1 MLDFTLL
8 SRKKL
13 PFWEMLLIIYLFVSY
28 LLPAYSLG
36 STTLLALL
44 LVYCAYMMLID
55 MDLLPIVAI
64 SLALIILL
72 ALFYTLLT
80 DTVTIAQ
87 NVANRTIKQF
97 TTKMYQYTALYF
109 PAFLFFRVHKTATQ
123 KQKMLLAGAG
133 IVLMVYVII
142 TTWIYLIEH
151 PGAIRKWNGD
161 TDIASMNLAGYY
173 FVYAVPIIISVISII
188 MLEFKGI
195 PRLIS
200 IVLVILGIIFLVN
213 AQYTLAILIAIIGV
227 LFQLFRNI
235 RSTLN
240 KILFA
245 LVTIAVA
252 LFLPQILAYAIR
264 IIPSQQVSL
273 RLSEILDFLVG
284 RGADGYN
291 LNARLTLYGDTIK
304 AFLQSPFIGNR
315 RLDFDGHATF
325 LTVLSDTGILGGI
338 PFYGLFAA
346 TCKHMKKLL
355 GVHKAQFG
363 VVIFMFALM
372 GLTNPIHAALPLG
385 LATWFLAPLTIQLI
399 FKEEPQHGK
408 ALEN

>member
-1 MLDFTLL
+1 MDLILL

-13 PFWEMLLIIYLFVSY
+13 PFWEILLILYLFAAY
-28 LLPAYSLG
+28 LLPSFSLG
-36 STTLLALL
+36 STILLGLL
-44 LVYCAYMMLID
+44 LIYSVYMMIID
-55 MDLLPIVAI
+55 ADLLPIVAI

-72 ALFYTLLT
+72 ALFYALLT

-87 NVANRTIKQF
+87 NVSNRTLKQF
-97 TTKMYQYTALYF
+97 TTKVYQYTSLYF

-133 IVLMVYVII
+133 IALMVYVIVI
-142 TTWIYLIEH
+142 TWIYLIEN
-151 PGAIRKWNGD
+151 PGAIKKWDGN
-161 TDIASMNLAGYY
+161 TNIASMNLAGYY
-173 FVYAVPIIISVISII
+173 FVYAVPIIISVLSII
-188 MLEFKGI
+188 MLQFKGI
-195 PRLIS
+195 PRWIS
-200 IVLVILGIIFLVN
+200 IVAVILGIIFLVN

-235 RSTLN
+235 RNTLN

-245 LVTIAVA
+245 LAAVAVA
-252 LFLPQILAYAIR
+252 LFLPQILAYVIR

-291 LNARLTLYGDTIK
+291 LNGRLTLYGDTIK

-325 LTVLSDTGILGGI
+325 LTVLADTGILGGI

-355 GVHKAQFG
+355 GVHKVQFG
-363 VVIFMFALM
+363 VVILMFSLM
-372 GLTNPIHAALPLG
+372 GLTNPIHAAMPLG

-399 FKEEPQHGK
+399 FKEEPQNGK

>member
-1 MLDFTLL
+1 MFDFTLL

-13 PFWEMLLIIYLFVSY
+13 PFWEILLILYLFVAY
-28 LLPAYSLG
+28 LLPSFSLG
-36 STTLLALL
+36 STVLLGLL
-44 LVYCAYMMLID
+44 LIYCAYMMIID
-55 MDLLPIVAI
+55 GDLLPIVAI

-87 NVANRTIKQF
+87 NVSSRTLKQF
-97 TTKMYQYTALYF
+97 MAKMYQYTSLYF

-133 IVLMVYVII
+133 IALMVYVIV

-151 PGAIRKWNGD
+151 PGAIKEWSGD
-161 TDIASMNLAGYY
+161 TDLINRNLASYY

-188 MLEFKGI
+188 MLQFKGI

-200 IVLVILGIIFLVN
+200 IVLVILGVIFLVN

-227 LFQLFRNI
+227 LFQIFRNI
-235 RSTLN
+235 HSRLN

-245 LVTIAVA
+245 LVSIAVA
-252 LFLPQILAYAIR
+252 LFLPQILEYAIR
-264 IIPSQQVSL
+264 IIPSRQVSL

-284 RGADGYN
+284 HGADGYN
-291 LNARLTLYGDTIK
+291 LSARLTLYGDTIK
-304 AFLQSPFIGNR
+304 AFLHSPFIGNR

-325 LTVLSDTGILGGI
+325 LTVLSDTGILGGL

-346 TCKHMKKLL
+346 ICKHIKKLL
-355 GVHKAQFG
+355 GAHKVQFG
-363 VVIFMFALM
+363 VVIFMFSLM
-372 GLTNPIHAALPLG
+372 GLTNPIHASLPLG
-385 LATWFLAPLTIQLI
+385 LTTWFLAPLTIELI
-399 FKEEPQHGK
+399 FKEDANNGK

>member
-1 MLDFTLL
+1 MNFTLL
-8 SRKKL
+8 SRTKL
-13 PFWEMLLIIYLFVSY
+13 PFWEILLIIYLFAAY
-28 LLPAYSLG
+28 LVPSVSLG
-36 STTLLALL
+36 STMLLLLL
-44 LVYCAYMMLID
+44 LVYCAYMMFID
-55 MDLLPIVAI
+55 RELMPIIAI
-64 SLALIILL
+64 SLVFIVFI
-72 ALFYTLLT
+72 ALFYALLT
-80 DTVTIAQ
+80 DTVTISE
-87 NVANRTIKQF
+87 NVSNRTLKQLMS
-97 TTKMYQYTALYF
+97 KLYQYTSLYF
-109 PAFLFFRVHKTATQ
+109 PAFLFFRVSRIATR
-123 KQKMLLAGAG
+123 KQRLILAGTG
-133 IVLMVYVII
+133 IALMVYVIV

-151 PGAIRKWNGD
+151 PGAIKEWSGD
-161 TDIASMNLAGYY
+161 TDLINRDLASYY

-188 MLEFKGI
+188 MLQFKGI

-227 LFQLFRNI
+227 LFQIFRNI
-235 RSTLN
+235 HSRLN

-245 LVTIAVA
+245 LVSIAVS

-291 LNARLTLYGDTIK
+291 LNGRLTLYGNSIK
-304 AFLQSPFIGNR
+304 AFLQSPFVGNR

-338 PFYGLFAA
+338 PFYALLISI
-346 TCKHMKKLL
+346 CRHMKKQL
-355 GVHKAQFG
+355 GTHQAQFS
-363 VVIFMFALM
+363 VIIIMFCLM
-372 GLTNPIHAALPLG
+372 GLTNPIHASLPLG
-385 LATWFLAPLTIQLI
+385 LTTWFLAPLTIELI
-399 FKEEPQHGK
+399 FKEDANNGK